1 LGVYP
6 YKQKL
11 NKKFPT
17 ALSIYTDRFQGNS
30 FLFSKSSNE
39 LMGLRENMKAITPEM
54 EYLSTRQSAKVL
66 QISLGTVQKMVELG
80 ELIAWKTRGG
90 HRRILASSLEQQLQR
105 RKRAMRQKSTQ
116 HCVAMGIFRRTENSL
131 ALLEA
136 IQDWQL
142 KVEMEVAVDS
152 LEGLMKAVSI
162 APDLIFLDALIP
174 PVEQVHLIHY
184 LSKNKDTQRIPI
196 LVDEG
201 FIKLHPG
208 VVTLADENAG
218 TRSSI
223 PEELKEELENG
234 LIELNPLII
243 GYPATDPEMD
253 AALNPENRHEM
264 LEPLFLE
271 ALSRKCF

>member
-1 LGVYP
+1 M
-6 YKQKL
+6 KL
-11 NKKFPT
+11 IN
-17 ALSIYTDRFQGNS
+17 
-30 FLFSKSSNE
+30 
-39 LMGLRENMKAITPEM
+39 PEM

-66 QISLGTVQKMVELG
+66 QVSLGTVQKMVELG

-105 RKRAMRQKSTQ
+105 RKRAMRQKTTQ
-116 HCVAMGIFRRTENSL
+116 NCIAMGIFRRSENSQE
-131 ALLEA
+131 LLNA

-142 KVEMEVAVDS
+142 KVDMEVSIDS

-162 APDLIFLDALIP
+162 APDVIFLDALIP

-208 VVTLADENAG
+208 VVSLADENHG
-218 TRSSI
+218 GRTPLTESI
-223 PEELKEELENG
+223 KEELENG
-234 LIELNPLII
+234 LIDLNPLII
-243 GYPATDPEMD
+243 GYPATNSEVDSAWPQGG
-253 AALNPENRHEM
+253 RHEL

-271 ALSRKCF
+271 ALARKCA